1 MTKKLLEGK
10 LVSGVFSSVDD
21 IEARNRHGL
30 GDGVFGNLGVVLPK
44 RNSLGGGSGLGGG
57 KRYSKNGVGSN
68 IGLVVG
74 SIGLDHGLVNG
85 ALVGGIDSH
94 DGVGQDGLG
103 VFDGLQATLSEVS
116 GTSVTKFVGLV
127 GTGGG
132 TGWDTGGVGSGGGG
146 DIDLD
151 GRISSGIDDFAGV
164 DTGDGGHHALGGDT
178 GGGLSGNSARE
189 LGQHGEWM
197 D

>member
-1 MTKKLLEGK
+1 MR
-10 LVSGVFSSVDD
+10 FD
-21 IEARNRHGL
+21 IQTINNQPNKRTR
-30 GDGVFGNLGVVLPK
+30 VLPAAYIYTNIK
-44 RNSLGGGSGLGGG
+44 MYIVSSSLLT
-57 KRYSKNGVGSN
+57 SKNGVGSN

-74 SIGLDHGLVNG
+74 SIGLDHSLVNG
-85 ALVGGIDSH
+85 TLVGGIDSH
-94 DGVGQDGLG
+94 DDIGQDGLD

-116 GTSVTKFVGLV
+116 GTSVTEFVGLV

-164 DTGDGGHHALGGDT
+164 DTGDGGHHALGGNT
-178 GGGLSGNSARE
+178 GVGLSGNGAGE

>member
-1 MTKKLLEGK
+1 VERLAKNFHGFGQGGSTSGDDKKLLEGK

-74 SIGLDHGLVNG
+74 SLGLDNDLVNG
-85 ALVGGIDSH
+85 GLVGGINSH

-103 VFDGLQATLSEVS
+103 VFKRCS
-116 GTSVTKFVGLV
+116 GWLRSRF
-127 GTGGG
+127 
-132 TGWDTGGVGSGGGG
+132 
-146 DIDLD
+146 
-151 GRISSGIDDFAGV
+151 
-164 DTGDGGHHALGGDT
+164 DGGQEEGAH
-178 GGGLSGNSARE
+178 
-189 LGQHGEWM
+189 
-197 D
+197 